1 MYLKNFCWSLSSSHL
16 VINKKLRS
24 WKNRHLLNT
33 KMNYSLLPERKERQP
48 CFEVRTI
55 RKQRKSKNCWRKM
68 ISVYITRK
76 NMARAACK
84 KLGYGRTGELHRPRC
99 YLVKL
104 DQVFCGFTH
113 STMKDREKSTFRL
126 LAILNTKIEFFTSV
140 PLIFCSLWKYLIDI
154 IWFTQFLLPIT
165 KLTSIQ
171 KFCTHCILYENDKK
185 MSSNRRNFVV
195 QNYYTTKFVSQ
206 QVNSIYSKTSRYRAT
221 VVRIPNSR
229 VAYMETFEESFIN
242 LTDKRRFDGS
252 KGLSVFAYV
261 TIPTGITLSACT
273 PNKWLIRWISV
284 LQ

>member
-1 MYLKNFCWSLSSSHL
+1 MYVKNCCWPLSSSHL
-16 VINKKLRS
+16 VINKKLRR
-24 WKNRHLLNT
+24 WKNRYLLNI
-33 KMNYSLLPERKERQP
+33 KMNYSLLSERKERQSY
-48 CFEVRTI
+48 FEVRTI
-55 RKQRKSKNCWRKM
+55 LNREKTKIVGEKWYLRILPGKIWRGLFSRSLDTAEQKNF
-68 ISVYITRK
+68 IVFDVIF
-76 NMARAACK
+76 
-84 KLGYGRTGELHRPRC
+84 
-99 YLVKL
+99 VKL

-113 STMKDREKSTFRL
+113 STREDREKSRFRL

-140 PLIFCSLWKYLIDI
+140 PLIFSLRKYLIDTA
-154 IWFTQFLLPIT
+154 WFTQFLLLIT
-165 KLTSIQ
+165 KLISIQ
-171 KFCTHCILYENDKK
+171 EFCTRCIPYENKKK
-185 MSSNRRNFVV
+185 MSSNRWNFEV
-195 QNYYTTKFVSQ
+195 QNYYTTKFVSR

-229 VAYMETFEESFIN
+229 VAYMETFEESLIN